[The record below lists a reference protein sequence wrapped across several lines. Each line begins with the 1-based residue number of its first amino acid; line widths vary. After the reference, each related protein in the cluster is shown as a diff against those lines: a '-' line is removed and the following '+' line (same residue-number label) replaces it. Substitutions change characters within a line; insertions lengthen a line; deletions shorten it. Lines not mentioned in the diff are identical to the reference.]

1 MQVGKDAH
9 NRDTD
14 KQGHDDVRT
23 ATLYLTDRPPRKAS
37 ANKTQERGMK

>member
-1 MQVGKDAH
+1 MSEKPISKVMED
-9 NRDTD
+9 
-14 KQGHDDVRT
+14 DDVRT